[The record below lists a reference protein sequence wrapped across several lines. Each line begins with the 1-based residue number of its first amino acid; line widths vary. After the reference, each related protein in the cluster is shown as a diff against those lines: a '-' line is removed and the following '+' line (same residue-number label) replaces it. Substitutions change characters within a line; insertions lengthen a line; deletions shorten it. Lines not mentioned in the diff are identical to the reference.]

1 MTPTKPIAGS
11 ALICAAIL
19 SFAAS
24 ILRAQAPSGLLT
36 PVEEKRFAEGEAIY
50 KGLCIG
56 CHMANG
62 RGQEKVAPSLVDSRY
77 VVSPDPGSAI
87 RIVVG
92 GKEGA
97 TGLMPPL
104 GVVLTDEQI
113 AAALTYVRRSWGH
126 AAPAVDPAAVQRI
139 REQTKDRTRP
149 WTEAELSEG
158 RTGGTRHATP
168 RADAARLSRPTPTV
182 AAGGA

>member
-1 MTPTKPIAGS
+1 MHMTPTKAVAGS
-11 ALICAAIL
+11 ALICAAVL

-24 ILRAQAPSGLLT
+24 LLRAQAPGGPLT

-77 VVSPDPGSAI
+77 VVSPDPGAAI
-87 RIVVG
+87 RIVLG

-104 GVVLTDEQI
+104 GVVLTDAQI

-126 AAPAVDPAAVQRI
+126 AAPAADPADVQRI
-139 REQTKDRTRP
+139 RELTKGRTSP
-149 WTEAELSEG
+149 WTDAELPAG
-158 RTGGTRHATP
+158 
-168 RADAARLSRPTPTV
+168 L
-182 AAGGA
+182 AGGAASGPGGSETGAAVR